1 MSKLA
6 KWHSRLPPFASRSQV
21 QVPQHAYLSFILLKL
36 KIKKCQNIGIGWIRT
51 LVGREQRQTKH
62 AKKSTRPTYLFCN
75 KTTQNNIYWFKIVE
89 KFGYL
94 SIQPVIR
101 LFCLLTKKPH
111 RLTSVYSVIKTEFS
125 VFWVIR

>member
-6 KWHSRLPPFASRSQV
+6 KWHSRLP
-21 QVPQHAYLSFILLKL
+21 LLLLGPRFKSHNMHFEFYFV
-36 KIKKCQNIGIGWIRT
+36 KIKNKKIPNIGIGWIRT

-62 AKKSTRPTYLFCN
+62 AKNSTRPTYLFCN